1 MYENSLICT
10 LAALPAASENE
21 LLVLT
26 VPVEAS
32 AVAREHGVYVIAPN
46 VRARAYCLRV
56 SAAVPPFAPPASH
69 TEF

>member
-46 VRARAYCLRV
+46 VRACAMPPRLRRS
-56 SAAVPPFAPPASH
+56 SALCTPCEPQQF
-69 TEF
+69 